1 MTKIFPYLILIL
13 VAFSSCVSNTDLS
26 LGFKERTVVYSVL
39 LEGSEPQIFFYK
51 SEPFEISISNKPIRF
66 IDNAEV
72 YLIFNGEKVPLSL
85 EKKYQKSVFFGF
97 FEPEDLITDSI
108 LVSYYT
114 APIRILPNVRYQ
126 LEAIINGETITA
138 ETTVPATPEVTET
151 SIVTEIQTDDEG
163 LKYNV
168 DYLQI
173 KFNDIIGKE
182 NFYKYRVFYN
192 QELIIE
198 QKDSNGVF
206 LGFDTIKVG
215 YNYLRGRFIS
225 DDNDDGEV
233 FTIKFML
240 NNRVNTYGDS
250 TYVFSL
256 MSNVISYDPSLIRF
270 NSSLSNQQQDDGGVL
285 DPFKEPV
292 LVKSN
297 INGGLGIFTSRT
309 ESIIVTT
316 AYKPTF

>member
-1 MTKIFPYLILIL
+1 
-13 VAFSSCVSNTDLS
+13 
-26 LGFKERTVVYSVL
+26 
-39 LEGSEPQIFFYK
+39 
-51 SEPFEISISNKPIRF
+51 
-66 IDNAEV
+66 
-72 YLIFNGEKVPLSL
+72 
-85 EKKYQKSVFFGF
+85 
-97 FEPEDLITDSI
+97 
-108 LVSYYT
+108 
-114 APIRILPNVRYQ
+114 
-126 LEAIINGETITA
+126 
-138 ETTVPATPEVTET
+138 
-151 SIVTEIQTDDEG
+151 
-163 LKYNV
+163 
-168 DYLQI
+168 
-173 KFNDIIGKE
+173 
-182 NFYKYRVFYN
+182 
-192 QELIIE
+192 
-198 QKDSNGVF
+198 
-206 LGFDTIKVG
+206 VG